1 MVISHLRMNDCGK
14 SRAHNVLML
23 LLNEGHW
30 SCYIMV
36 VQGSNIT
43 FPKIFMENG
52 YRQVFNGALSDG

>member
-1 MVISHLRMNDCGK
+1 MNDCGK